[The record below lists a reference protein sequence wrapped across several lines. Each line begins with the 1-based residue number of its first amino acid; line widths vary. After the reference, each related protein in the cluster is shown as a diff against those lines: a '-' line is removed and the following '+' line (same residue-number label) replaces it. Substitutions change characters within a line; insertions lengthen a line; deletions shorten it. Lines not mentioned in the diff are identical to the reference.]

1 MAKKESESAQTVLM
15 QRIKA
20 ALPANISFVDE
31 LADLLEVSNDSAYRR
46 IRGETALSIEEI
58 ALICK
63 HFKISFDAFI
73 GNTSGSNTVS
83 FAYQQ
88 LSGHVNTFRDYLEN
102 MRKDVGNVL
111 KFPENDRQVIYAA
124 EDIPVF
130 QHFAHPFLTAF
141 KIFYWNKSILNSP
154 GFEDKKFD
162 TLHVD
167 DELLKIAQDIYDAY
181 SKINSI
187 EIWSDDTVNSTLK
200 QVEFYWDA
208 GAFKSKDDALK
219 VCEELNLL
227 FARINKQAEMNV
239 KFDSNNKPT
248 ASENNYALYHSDVMI
263 GNNCVMSQM
272 GPMKAAYISYHTFN
286 VMPTTNPGFCNE
298 TDLWLKNLIRKSNLI
313 SGVAEKQR
321 YRFFKRM
328 DEQLKKLVHKIEND

>member
-1 MAKKESESAQTVLM
+1 MAKKIEEPAQSVLM

-31 LADLLEVSNDSAYRR
+31 LADLLGVSNDSAYRR

-58 ALICK
+58 ALLCK

-73 GNTSGSNTVS
+73 GNTSSSNTVS
-83 FAYQQ
+83 FAYKQ
-88 LSGHVNTFRDYLEN
+88 LSSHVNSFHEYLEG
-102 MRKDVGNVL
+102 MKGDISNVM
-111 KFPENDRQVIYAA
+111 KFPENARSVIYAA

-154 GFEDKKFD
+154 GYEDKKFD
-162 TLHVD
+162 TIHVD
-167 DELLKIAQDIYDAY
+167 TELINIAKDIYDMY
-181 SKINSI
+181 SKISSI
-187 EIWSDDTVNSTLK
+187 EIWSDDTATSTLK

-208 GAFKSKDDALK
+208 GAFHSKEDALK
-219 VCEELNLL
+219 VCGELNLL
-227 FARINKQAEMNV
+227 FARINKQAEANV
-239 KFDSNNKPT
+239 KFDSNDKP
-248 ASENNYALYHSDVMI
+248 ASAEKNYELYHSDVMI

-328 DEQLKKLVHKIEND
+328 DESLKKLVYKIEND